1 MEHPPTYLK
10 KPRSSG
16 FSLIELLIALSLVS
30 VVMALAWIILDS
42 TRQVADEIQ
51 APIGSPLAPLWN
63 QLEFEF
69 NHHLPQPKNTKFP
82 ALRFSEETGLEMVS
96 LLPGPENV
104 PLQTELHYW
113 VDEDGLKK
121 STRTAYP
128 PVAQTNL
135 ITADV
140 DVMRVIGRKGEVE
153 IINYPQEPEKSL
165 PPLIEIE
172 LQTEDGTRFT
182 REWFLPSTLK
192 ASSSDFEDS
201 DSED

>member
-1 MEHPPTYLK
+1 MEHPPTYLNT
-10 KPRSSG
+10 RSRG

-51 APIGSPLAPLWN
+51 TPIEPPLQPLWN

-69 NHHLPQPKNTKFP
+69 DHHLPQPTNTKFP
-82 ALRFSEETGLEMVS
+82 SLRFSEKTGLEMIS

-113 VDEDGLKK
+113 VDEEGLKK
-121 STRTAYP
+121 SIHISYP
-128 PVAQTNL
+128 PTAQTNL

-140 DVMRVIGRKGEVE
+140 ASLRVWARRGEEE
-153 IINYPQEPEKSL
+153 ILHYPLEQKTAL
-165 PPLIEIE
+165 PHIIKME
-172 LQTEDGTRFT
+172 LRSADGTSFT
-182 REWFLPSTLK
+182 REWFLPSSLH
-192 ASSSDFEDS
+192 ASSTTFEN
-201 DSED
+201 EDPAE